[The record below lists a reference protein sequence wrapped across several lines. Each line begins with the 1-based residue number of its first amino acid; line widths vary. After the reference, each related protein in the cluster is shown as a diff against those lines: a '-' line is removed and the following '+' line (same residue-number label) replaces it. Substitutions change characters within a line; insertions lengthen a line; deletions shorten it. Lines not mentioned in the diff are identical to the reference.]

1 MVDYYMASFVFPR
14 EADGVRLT
22 RIIATLRSAESGA
35 AAIAFGI
42 NSIGL
47 SLIQVSHAQTVR
59 VWAYNQI
66 GWINLAFVILVIL
79 LGGYVLQYIWVEDRR
94 GTFDEPHG
102 QATTSD
108 ALAESS
114 SKD

>member
-14 EADGVRLT
+14 EADGIRLT

-35 AAIAFGI
+35 AAISFGI

-47 SLIQVSHAQTVR
+47 SLVQVSAHPGIRAMTDM
-59 VWAYNQI
+59 QI
-66 GWINLAFVILVIL
+66 GWINLVFVILVIF

-94 GTFDEPHG
+94 GTFDEPHRH
-102 QATTSD
+102 ATIS
-108 ALAESS
+108 ESS
-114 SKD
+114 SSVA

>member
-1 MVDYYMASFVFPR
+1 MATVSLIALSILTIDYYMASFVFPR

-47 SLIQVSHAQTVR
+47 SLVQVSHIHMTRVR
-59 VWAYNQI
+59 
-66 GWINLAFVILVIL
+66 
-79 LGGYVLQYIWVEDRR
+79 
-94 GTFDEPHG
+94 
-102 QATTSD
+102 
-108 ALAESS
+108 
-114 SKD
+114 

>member
-1 MVDYYMASFVFPR
+1 MKDNGLTTDYYMASFVFPR

-47 SLIQVSHAQTVR
+47 SLIQVSC
-59 VWAYNQI
+59 
-66 GWINLAFVILVIL
+66 
-79 LGGYVLQYIWVEDRR
+79 EDRNPDR
-94 GTFDEPHG
+94 IAFADV
-102 QATTSD
+102 
-108 ALAESS
+108 
-114 SKD
+114 